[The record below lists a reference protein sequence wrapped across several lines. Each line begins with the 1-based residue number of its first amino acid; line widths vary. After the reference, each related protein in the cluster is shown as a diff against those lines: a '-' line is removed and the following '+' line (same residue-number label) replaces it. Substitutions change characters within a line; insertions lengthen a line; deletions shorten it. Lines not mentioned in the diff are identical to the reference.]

1 MMNGRRRP
9 RAIVRRVTALS
20 MVAVATFATLAT
32 SQVQPE
38 LEDAAEGS
46 FVLSDERRR
55 FAARFMFEANAAAL
69 TDVDQVVVK
78 VEHAEYW
85 SSAVRAGSL
94 EPEVRRIDGGSGPNW
109 RGLRCFGVGCLG
121 TYEIAFRW
129 PTDVDASVVRV
140 EWTVVIHISYPEMP
154 DDDARVD
161 AEIVSVTDAG
171 NPPVRFFE
179 QYVVLGRGERGVA
192 QHVEIRSAGPI
203 GAPIA
208 IERQAWRSPRD
219 APPPIVT
226 VFVPGAAPSRLRP
239 ATSKVLPF
247 PDRCLDAACSFT
259 FTVTI
264 SAQSSSPARVP
275 WGLASR
281 DATGLSA
288 EKYRVGSVD
297 P

>member
-1 MMNGRRRP
+1 MMDGRRRP
-9 RAIVRRVTALS
+9 RTIVRRVTTVS
-20 MVAVATFATLAT
+20 MVALATFATLAT
-32 SQVQPE
+32 SQVQPA

-46 FVLSDERRR
+46 FVLSDERPG

-69 TDVDQVVVK
+69 TDFERVVVK

-85 SSAVRAGSL
+85 SPAVRAGSL
-94 EPEVRRIDGGSGPNW
+94 EPEVRRIDGGTEPNW
-109 RGLRCFGVGCLG
+109 EGLRCFGVGCLG

-140 EWTVVIHISYPEMP
+140 EWTVGIHVRYPEMP
-154 DDDARVD
+154 DDVARVD
-161 AEIVSVTDAG
+161 AEIISVSDAG

-179 QYVVLGRGERGVA
+179 EYVVLGHGEPGVA
-192 QHVEIRSAGPI
+192 QHVEIQSAGPI

-219 APPPIVT
+219 APSPIFT
-226 VFVPGAAPSRLRP
+226 VFAPGAAPFRLRP
-239 ATSKVLPF
+239 ATSKVLPL
-247 PDRCLDAACSFT
+247 PDRCLNATCSFT

-264 SAQSSSPARVP
+264 SAQSSAPARVP

-281 DATGLSA
+281 DVTGLSA

>member
-1 MMNGRRRP
+1 
-9 RAIVRRVTALS
+9 

-32 SQVQPE
+32 SQVQPV

-46 FVLSDERRR
+46 FVLSDERPG

-69 TDVDQVVVK
+69 TNVDRVVVK

-85 SSAVRAGSL
+85 SPAVRAGSL
-94 EPEVRRIDGGSGPNW
+94 EPEVRRIDGGTGPNW
-109 RGLRCFGVGCLG
+109 SGLRCLGVGCLG

-129 PTDVDASVVRV
+129 PTGVDASVVRV
-140 EWTVVIHISYPEMP
+140 EWTVGIHIRYPEMP

-161 AEIVSVTDAG
+161 AEIVSVSDAG

-179 QYVVLGRGERGVA
+179 QYVVLGRHERGVT

-203 GAPIA
+203 SAPIA
-208 IERQAWRSPRD
+208 IERQVWRSPRD
-219 APPPIVT
+219 APSPIVT
-226 VFVPGAAPSRLRP
+226 VFAPDAPPFRLRP

-264 SAQSSSPARVP
+264 SAQSSAPVRVP